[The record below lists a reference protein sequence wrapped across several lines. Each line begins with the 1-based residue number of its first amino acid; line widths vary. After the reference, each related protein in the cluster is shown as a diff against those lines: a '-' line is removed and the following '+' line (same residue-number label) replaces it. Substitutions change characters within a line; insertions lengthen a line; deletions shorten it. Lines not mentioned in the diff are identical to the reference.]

1 MTMKSSDSGPAALES
16 ELVRLN
22 TLIRARRKQ
31 LALLERCPHTECEC
45 RALWTEMTEKK
56 LAGQMGK
63 VRKHV
68 RSSRNGSNGSNG
80 KPKKGS
86 AKSR

>member
-1 MTMKSSDSGPAALES
+1 MTMKSSNRDPIELES
-16 ELVRLN
+16 ELMRLN

-31 LALLERCPHTECEC
+31 LDLLERCPHTECEC
-45 RALWTEMTEKK
+45 RAVWHQVTEKK
-56 LAGQMGK
+56 LAGQVGR

-68 RSSRNGSNGSNG
+68 RGSENGNGA
-80 KPKKGS
+80 KPKKAP

>member
-1 MTMKSSDSGPAALES
+1 MTMKSSESGPAELES
-16 ELVRLN
+16 ELIRLN
-22 TLIRARRKQ
+22 SLIRARRKQ

-45 RALWTEMTEKK
+45 RALWTEVTEKK

-68 RSSRNGSNGSNG
+68 RSSHNGSSG